1 MNVNVNA
8 VPLHSIIAP
17 VLDDQMTHSHALLRG
32 HLAVRE
38 VAHQGAVLGLWW
50 SDQDDTELDSGL
62 PRTNVNVVL
71 MRGALSAFQA
81 DQMTHSHALLF
92 RHFQGAM
99 QVVVVSMT
107 MPDDHQG
114 DVSHD

>member
-1 MNVNVNA
+1 
-8 VPLHSIIAP
+8 
-17 VLDDQMTHSHALLRG
+17 
-32 HLAVRE
+32 
-38 VAHQGAVLGLWW
+38 
-50 SDQDDTELDSGL
+50 
-62 PRTNVNVVL
+62 
-71 MRGALSAFQA
+71 MRGTLSAFQA